1 MRPQDAVLGATSGL
15 ALEGG
20 QKPILALEEDP
31 TQERNDTHETAFQ
44 ALPGFSKDRLRLSS
58 ETVLGS

>member
-20 QKPILALEEDP
+20 QKPILAWEEDP
-31 TQERNDTHETAFQ
+31 TQERNDTHEIAFQ
-44 ALPGFSKDRLRLSS
+44 ALPGFSKYCL
-58 ETVLGS
+58 